1 MRYQP
6 GYGYIPEDEQ
16 ELAGLRK
23 FVKRFIKKYD
33 PITAAI
39 VAHDPITSKILGED
53 KPAAEPEPAAA
64 PIPEMPAMPQ
74 TTAAPVAPLVSVGPA
89 TSSGGGYGTPMMDP
103 LEETES
109 PPQPLK
115 AGLFSGDLTI
125 PLMIGAGILGLL
137 LFGRPQ
143 LPPPAPRRYK
153 LARRRRR

>member
-6 GYGYIPEDEQ
+6 GYGYIPESGQ

-39 VAHDPITSKILGED
+39 VARDPITSKILGED

-64 PIPEMPAMPQ
+64 PIPEMPVMP
-74 TTAAPVAPLVSVGPA
+74 TEAAPVAPLVTVAPT
-89 TSSGGGYGTPMMDP
+89 TSSGGGYGTPMYDP
-103 LEETES
+103 VEETEE
-109 PPQPLK
+109 PPKPIQ

-125 PLMIGAGILGLL
+125 PLMIGAGIVGLL

-153 LARRRRR
+153 LRRRRR